1 MSKEEWIVLI
11 KQAKRQGY
19 TREEIINL
27 LKAMHIE
34 ADKDKDNE
42 GDDIIYDRILGK
54 GVPKK

>member
-1 MSKEEWIVLI
+1 MI

-54 GVPKK
+54 DVPKK